1 MSNAAVPPTPRP
13 EVRAAVLGG
22 DAPWRPADLLG
33 SAVLAGAGLLGLV
46 VAWYG
51 GSDQADWP
59 DALPWASLA
68 AVATTVAMLGLVAW
82 LVSGFRRVRRLRR
95 EVLPA
100 LHAQVGTSRRP
111 APAVAPTAGPAGL
124 VTAEG
129 MTRFHR
135 PGCPLVAGKPVRPL
149 PADEFE
155 TSGLVPCGVC
165 AP

>member
-1 MSNAAVPPTPRP
+1 VSFASLATTPRP
-13 EVRAAVLGG
+13 EVRAAVIGS
-22 DAPWRPADLLG
+22 DAPWRKADLLG
-33 SAVLAGAGLLGLV
+33 SAVLGGAGLAGLV

-59 DALPWASLA
+59 DALPWASLG

-100 LHAQVGTSRRP
+100 LHAHVGARRV
-111 APAVAPTAGPAGL
+111 AQTVAPTAGSAGF
-124 VTAEG
+124 VTAAG

-135 PGCPLVAGKPVRPL
+135 PGCPLVARKPARPL
-149 PADEFE
+149 AVDEFRAC
-155 TSGLVPCGVC
+155 GLVPCGVC

>member
-1 MSNAAVPPTPRP
+1 V
-13 EVRAAVLGG
+13 
-22 DAPWRPADLLG
+22 DLLG
-33 SAVLAGAGLLGLV
+33 SAVLAGAGLAGLV
-46 VAWYG
+46 VAWCG

-82 LVSGFRRVRRLRR
+82 LVTGFRRVHRLRR

-100 LHAQVGTSRRP
+100 LHAQVGTRG
-111 APAVAPTAGPAGL
+111 AAVAPAAGSAGF

-129 MTRFHR
+129 MTRFHQ

-149 PADEFE
+149 PVDGFGA
-155 TSGLVPCGVC
+155 SGLVPCGVC

>member
-1 MSNAAVPPTPRP
+1 MSAIRP
-13 EVRAAVLGG
+13 EVRAAVFGG

-33 SAVLAGAGLLGLV
+33 SAVLTGAGLAGLAA
-46 VAWYG
+46 AWYG

-59 DALPWASLA
+59 DALPLASLG

-82 LVSGFRRVRRLRR
+82 LVSGFRRVHRLRR

-100 LHAQVGTSRRP
+100 LHAKVGTRGADVTS
-111 APAVAPTAGPAGL
+111 TAGSAGF

-149 PADEFE
+149 PVDE
-155 TSGLVPCGVC
+155 SGASALVPCGVC